1 MMHCVDQELLFVGG
15 VICNWDQFLC
25 SGEDSL
31 CIPKSWACD
40 GVADCNGAE
49 DEHND
54 TCGNQFQFLKANR
67 TFKFK
72 FLPLPENLNGVE
84 SVEQNL

>member
-1 MMHCVDQELLFVGG
+1 MLTKNYCFVGG

-25 SGEDSL
+25 PGEVTL

-54 TCGNQFQFLKANR
+54 TCGNHF
-67 TFKFK
+67 
-72 FLPLPENLNGVE
+72 
-84 SVEQNL
+84 